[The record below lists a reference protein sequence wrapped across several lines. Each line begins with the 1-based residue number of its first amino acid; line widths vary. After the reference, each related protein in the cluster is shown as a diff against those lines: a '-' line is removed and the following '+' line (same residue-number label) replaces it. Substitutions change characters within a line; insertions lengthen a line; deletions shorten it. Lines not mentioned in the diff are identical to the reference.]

1 MGWINLIFG
10 VRALHNV
17 DKYYANVINDIAD
30 FVEPTTTKDI
40 ITNETILTQYIIK
53 QVLEGFGGKCE
64 AAVQK

>member
-53 QVLEGFGGKCE
+53 QGLKGFG
-64 AAVQK
+64 QKGESEVRK